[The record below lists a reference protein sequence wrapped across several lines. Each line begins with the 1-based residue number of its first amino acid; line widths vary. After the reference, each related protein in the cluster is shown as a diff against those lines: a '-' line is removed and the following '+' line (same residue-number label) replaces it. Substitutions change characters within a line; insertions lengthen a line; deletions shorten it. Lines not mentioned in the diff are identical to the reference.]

1 MTKGFDSLN
10 TDNSNYNLWRFLV
23 EGALAKISTSFLA
36 EVIGVH
42 PKDNSVDVLPLVQG
56 VDAEG
61 NELVQSPIYRVPY
74 FSYRGGI
81 NEVKLTPSIG
91 DYGICITS
99 YRDIDNVKKTG
110 KRCKPATL
118 RTFDP
123 RDSLYLGCFLSK
135 EQAKNY
141 IEIKD
146 SGIYIKTARDLNIN
160 IDGDIEEISH
170 GNILIRVEKDDKTSV
185 ISMGNDQI
193 NIETAGQSFI
203 MNENGLTIKA
213 NQLSIDANSIKINST
228 EDISIKSDASIA
240 VESSNYSNT
249 AKTAIN
255 FKTVNTNFSGF
266 KYMEHTLTVNGLTT
280 MTGNLMA
287 TAVITTPTPPIPG
300 ANDVATK
307 GTLTTGNLYS
317 YDKFISYLP
326 EEGIGFKIGIAE
338 SDLEI
343 FIKMEDL
350 ANISDYD
357 SLANKINEQLNN
369 LATLQKIIDV
379 IGNEQY
385 QFTTTGAGDIDG
397 YISYMEDIKDNI
409 NATSGTLTTGDLGEW
424 KNFKDSLN
432 SQNLAFRITGSNKTN
447 IYQILY
453 SEIETK
459 NNYQEFSEYLSSLNN
474 NINVET
480 DSNKIVFKTLE
491 KGSAK
496 GRISYMKQTDTPST
510 PAVFLSGD
518 LPTYSDFINSMDSKD
533 FAVKN
538 NVNGEEL
545 LYYISYEDL
554 SKFNNYS
561 DFLENAFSKTLIN
574 ANYTSNNVIN
584 ITTKLAGNGATI
596 SFFEAVEKIA
606 AKASKLET
614 GYLPDF
620 AEIKKNFKEVKS
632 NFTGYIDADGKE
644 INFAVTADEFQACDN
659 WNDLAKE
666 LNDSSE
672 NTKLNISFSGEINKI
687 IFAMRN
693 TGDKPLSYMMYKEP
707 TEEEEPTINLTN
719 IILSNESTASS
730 LEFGTKAI
738 TNINQNSNSILKLI
752 ETEGAKITN
761 GKEVEFAPNSIA
773 LMKGTQDSG
782 AKLVQGRDGVIVMKN
797 NSATLLKGTLEEGAI
812 RMSGSDSGIPDVYDG
827 IAKIRGKLLVT
838 KEVETD
844 SMVTNLNTNMTGAIV
859 LNPYDIDESGEVYEK
874 SDVIV
879 NGGIIAENLVV
890 SETGTIGNLVVND
903 GVEINGDIKLN
914 NSRITGNG
922 NTMSFNSN
930 GIRNNKMFI
939 GSDFMAD

>member
-1 MTKGFDSLN
+1 MTRGFDSLN
-10 TDNSNYNLWRFLV
+10 TDNNNYNLWRFLI
-23 EGALAKISTSFLA
+23 EGALAKMSTSFLA
-36 EVIGVH
+36 EVIGIH
-42 PKDNSVDVLPLVQG
+42 PEDNSVDVLPLVQG

-61 NELVQSPIYRVPY
+61 NELEQSPIYRIPY

-81 NEVKLTPSIG
+81 NEIKLTPTVG

-99 YRDIDNVKKTG
+99 YRDISNIKKTG

-146 SGIYIKTARDLNIN
+146 AGVYIKTIGDLNIN
-160 IDGDIEEISH
+160 VDGDIEETSH
-170 GNILIRVEKDDKTSV
+170 ENIVIRVEKDSKTSV
-185 ISMGNDQI
+185 ISMSNDQI
-193 NIETAGQSFI
+193 NIETSGQS
-203 MNENGLTIKA
+203 LTINESGTTIKTK
-213 NQLSIDANSIKINST
+213 QLSIDADTIKINST
-228 EDISIKSDASIA
+228 KNISIKSDSSIS

-249 AKTAIN
+249 AKETAN
-255 FKTVNTNFSGF
+255 FKTEEVNFHGF
-266 KYMEHTLTVNGLTT
+266 RELGHKFNIDGAATL
-280 MTGNLMA
+280 TGNLFVK
-287 TAVITTPTPPIPG
+287 TINEKPPTIPG

-307 GTLTTGNLYS
+307 GTLTTGSLYK
-317 YDKFISYLP
+317 YDEFISYLP
-326 EEGIGFKIGIAE
+326 EEGIRFKISIAE
-338 SDLEI
+338 SNLEI
-343 FIKMEDL
+343 FIGMEDL
-350 ANISDYD
+350 SSINDYD
-357 SLANKINEQLNN
+357 GLANKINEQLNN
-369 LATLQKIIDV
+369 LATLQKILDV

-385 QFTTTGAGDIDG
+385 QFITTGAGDVEG

-409 NATSGTLTTGDLGEW
+409 NATAGVLTTGDLGEW
-424 KNFKDSLN
+424 KNFKDSLT
-432 SQNLAFRITGSNKTN
+432 SQNLAFRITASNKTI
-447 IYQILY
+447 IYQLLY

-459 NNYQEFSEYLSSLNN
+459 NNYEEFSEYLSSLNS
-474 NINVET
+474 NVIIET
-480 DSNKIVFKTLE
+480 NSNKIIFKTLE

-518 LPTYSDFINSMDSKD
+518 LPTYGDFINSMDSQN

-545 LYYISYEDL
+545 LYYIGYKDL

-561 DFLENAFSKTLIN
+561 DFLKSAFSKISIN

-596 SFFEAVEKIA
+596 TFFEPVEKID
-606 AKASKLET
+606 AKVSRLET

-620 AEIKKNFKEVKS
+620 AEIKKNFKEVTS
-632 NFTGYIDADGKE
+632 NFTGYINADGKE
-644 INFAVTADEFQACDN
+644 INFVITADEFLACDT

-666 LNDSSE
+666 LDESSE
-672 NTKLNISFSGEINKI
+672 NSKLNISFSGKANKI
-687 IFAMRN
+687 IFAMKN
-693 TGDKPLSYMMYKEP
+693 TGVKSLSYMMYKEP
-707 TEEEEPTINLTN
+707 GEEEEPTINLTN
-719 IILSNESTASS
+719 IILSNESTASL
-730 LEFGTKAI
+730 LEIGAEAI
-738 TNINQNSNSILKLI
+738 KDINPNSNSILKLI
-752 ETEGAKITN
+752 EAAGAKITN

-773 LMKGTQDSG
+773 LMKGTQDTG
-782 AKLVQGRDGVIVMKN
+782 ADLVQGRDGVIVMKN

-812 RMSGSDSGIPDVYDG
+812 RIPGSDSGIPDVYDG
-827 IAKIRGKLLVT
+827 IAKINGKLLVT

-844 SMVTNLNTNMTGAIV
+844 SVVTNLNTNMTGAIV

-890 SETGTIGNLVVND
+890 SETATINNLIVND

-914 NSRITGNG
+914 NSKITGNG
-922 NTMSFNSN
+922 NTMSFDSN